1 MVPYS
6 FPGMRVG
13 FINSLGEGS
22 FFPAGGAGIILSRA
36 MVASLVSTCKCWDSQ
51 YMVRRWVRRYAGL
64 E

>member
-1 MVPYS
+1 
-6 FPGMRVG
+6 MRVG